1 MQEGSSGSIRV
12 INGYESNKKYYWQIN
27 SDCES
32 LHFKST
38 LMDTHSYYDRLYID
52 EEGIEEGSEYIYM
65 YSDEVLDHKTNTGNV
80 QVRFVTDD
88 HVWNDYDGFE
98 VDWQC
103 AEGKSGLTNL

>member
-1 MQEGSSGSIRV
+1 MQEGSSGRISLV
-12 INGYESNKKYYWQIN
+12 NGYEINKKYNWQIN

-38 LMDTHSYYDRLYID
+38 VFSDTYYDSFYID
-52 EEGIEEGSEYIYM
+52 EEFFYLL
-65 YSDEVLDHKTNTGNV
+65 SDEVLDHKTNTGNV

-88 HVWNDYDGFE
+88 HLWNDYDGFE

>member
-1 MQEGSSGSIRV
+1 MQEGSSGRISFV
-12 INGYESNKKYYWQIN
+12 NGYEINEKYNWQIN

-38 LMDTHSYYDRLYID
+38 VFDTNSFYDKFYID
-52 EEGIEEGSEYIYM
+52 EEGIEEGSEYIYI
-65 YSDEVLDHKTNTGNV
+65 SSGEVLDHKTNTGNV

-88 HVWNDYDGFE
+88 HVWNDNGGIE